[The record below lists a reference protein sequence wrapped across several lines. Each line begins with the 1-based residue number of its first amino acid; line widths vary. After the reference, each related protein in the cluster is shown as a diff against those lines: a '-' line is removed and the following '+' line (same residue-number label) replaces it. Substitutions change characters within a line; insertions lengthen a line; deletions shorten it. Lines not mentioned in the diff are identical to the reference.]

1 MDAPQN
7 SHDSTRLVDISTVP
21 TRRLMVVARKNTA
34 WGHAVRRHLR
44 ERDGS
49 VRTIDVVFESAL

>member
-21 TRRLMVVARKNTA
+21 TCRLKVAARKNTA
-34 WGHAVRRHLR
+34 WGHAVRRHLQ

-49 VRTIDVVFESAL
+49 ARTIDVVFDSAL